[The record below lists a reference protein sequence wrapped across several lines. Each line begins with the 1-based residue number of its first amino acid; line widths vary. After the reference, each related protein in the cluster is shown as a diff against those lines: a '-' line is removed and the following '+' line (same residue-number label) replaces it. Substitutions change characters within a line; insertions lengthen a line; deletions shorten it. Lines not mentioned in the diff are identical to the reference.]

1 MELTQKQA
9 LIMHNI
15 IVAGLRI
22 TDPFVASMTT
32 DKDRKD
38 LGDFI
43 SSIAKTA
50 GILEQGSQ
58 PETSEN
64 K

>member
-1 MELTQKQA
+1 
-9 LIMHNI
+9 MHNI